1 MRASDPLGSLTVFPG
16 MRVRIEMDWTL
27 ETARALR
34 DCLLIIIETDCFL
47 G

>member
-1 MRASDPLGSLTVFPG
+1 MRASDPLGSLTVLPG
-16 MRVRIEMDWTL
+16 KRVRIEMDWTS

-34 DCLLIIIETDCFL
+34 DCFLIVIETDRFL